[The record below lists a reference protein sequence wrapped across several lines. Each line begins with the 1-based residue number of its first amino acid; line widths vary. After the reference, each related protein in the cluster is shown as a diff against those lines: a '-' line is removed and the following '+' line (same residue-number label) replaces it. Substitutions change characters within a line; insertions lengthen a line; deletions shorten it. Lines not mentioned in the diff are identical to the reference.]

1 MNILLTDWWIHCNK
15 LIDVQKKNRIDEH
28 FVSKLMKILL
38 TELMQYIDNRIDEYI
53 VNRLMDTL

>member
-1 MNILLTDWWIHCNK
+1 MYK
-15 LIDVQKKNRIDEH
+15 KKNRIDEH